1 MNLFMSNR
9 NKKWTENAQ
18 LNFHKNKEK
27 RYKK

>member
-9 NKKWTENAQ
+9 NKKWTENSQ